1 MPFTKYS
8 VMIIDRI
15 LVSPVF
21 DTTST
26 SSQLSPGRRP
36 DIRQMSTE
44 TTSAGGF
51 SHTGLSPLVASF
63 MKSVHSG
70 TARSPA

>member
-1 MPFTKYS
+1 
-8 VMIIDRI
+8 MIIDRTF
-15 LVSPVF
+15 VSPVF

-26 SSQLSPGRRP
+26 SPQFVARAGGPTCGRCW
-36 DIRQMSTE
+36 TE

-51 SHTGLSPLVASF
+51 SHTGLSPLVAAF
-63 MKSVHSG
+63 MKSAHTG